1 MPVVKVEGAV
11 AALVSLLPVGRTGA
25 MRLVV
30 IVVVGEA
37 EVEAGE
43 EEEEEEVLEV
53 MHVFE
58 VPHSAPF

>member
-43 EEEEEEVLEV
+43 EEEEVLEV

>member
-1 MPVVKVEGAV
+1 MPVVKVEGVV

-37 EVEAGE
+37 VVEAGE
-43 EEEEEEVLEV
+43 EKEVLGV
-53 MHVFE
+53 THVFE
-58 VPHSAPF
+58 VPQSAPS